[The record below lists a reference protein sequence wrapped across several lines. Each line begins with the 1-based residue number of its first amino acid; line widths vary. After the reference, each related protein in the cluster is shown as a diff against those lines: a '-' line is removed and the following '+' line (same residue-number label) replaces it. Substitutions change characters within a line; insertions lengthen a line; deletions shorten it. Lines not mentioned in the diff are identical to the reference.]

1 MPSSTL
7 EFPPTAPIYGGV
19 VICGAPM
26 PFLLAFTL
34 FALLDFVILF
44 SVGSQ
49 IGLLTTLLLVLATG
63 FIGLHLIRREG
74 AATFARARER
84 LERGEMP
91 SGELLTGAA
100 LIFGGALLMAPG
112 FVSDALGFLCLIPD
126 ARRLLGKL
134 LTVLGL
140 RMGSVQVHAGG
151 GASAAPP
158 GAPMPTGSRPPAG
171 PATTAAGRRRGT
183 ATARRIP
190 WRATSSP
197 GTTGTDEKILIRGL
211 ESPSASPTYRSATG
225 FGAVFAPLTRK
236 APVAS
241 PLQAEP
247 GGR

>member
-84 LERGEMP
+84 LERGEVP

-158 GAPMPTGSRPPAG
+158 PGRRCRL
-171 PATTAAGRRRGT
+171 AAGLRQAPQRRRRGGGE
-183 ATARRIP
+183 ARR
-190 WRATSSP
+190 RP
-197 GTTGTDEKILIRGL
+197 GG
-211 ESPSASPTYRSATG
+211 S
-225 FGAVFAPLTRK
+225 
-236 APVAS
+236 
-241 PLQAEP
+241 P
-247 GGR
+247 GGRLHFPGRPEPMKKF